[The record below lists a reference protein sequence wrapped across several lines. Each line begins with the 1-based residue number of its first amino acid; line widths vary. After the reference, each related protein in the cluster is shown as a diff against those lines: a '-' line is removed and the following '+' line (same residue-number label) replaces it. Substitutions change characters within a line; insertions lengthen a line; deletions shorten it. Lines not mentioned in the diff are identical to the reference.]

1 MLPCVRTSNSCSALL
16 VRPSRGARVTD
27 SAGTLDFGMDATV
40 LSRRKGRV
48 EIKVELSCDPAC
60 WFDSGG
66 WEPYCTDNGVYVR
79 WVDTDPTNPVGST

>member
-1 MLPCVRTSNSCSALL
+1 
-16 VRPSRGARVTD
+16 
-27 SAGTLDFGMDATV
+27 MDATV

-79 WVDTDPTNPVGST
+79 WVDTDPTNPVALLPPVSRGRVNVIL